1 MKKNIGKTVIW
12 IVFAVY
18 LIALVYL
25 TFIMDIRSTT
35 GGLGM
40 AEYARRHTNLI
51 PFKTISLYIKWILDE
66 NRNNNT
72 VPIVNLSGN
81 LILLFP
87 LGFILPDLFSK
98 LKNFFFYIL
107 ACTGLLA
114 IIEFVQL
121 LTRRGSFDI
130 DDFILNML
138 GAVIGFVLFFLI
150 KKALTAKEKDSETK
164 ERKN

>member
-12 IVFAVY
+12 IAFAIY
-18 LIALVYL
+18 MTALIYATIITDSRSAL
-25 TFIMDIRSTT
+25 
-35 GGLGM
+35 GGLNM
-40 AEYARRHTNLI
+40 TEYARRYTNLV

-72 VPIVNLSGN
+72 VPIVNLTGN

-87 LGFILPDLFSK
+87 LGFIFPELFSK
-98 LKNFFFYIL
+98 LKNFFLYIL

-114 IIEFVQL
+114 VIEFVQL

-130 DDFILNML
+130 DDFILNIL
-138 GAVIGFVLFFLI
+138 GAVIGFVLFFFI
-150 KKALTAKEKDSETK
+150 KKALAVNEKDTKKK
-164 ERKN
+164 ERK